1 MYMDKKKDAM
11 KDNFYVGAFF
21 QTCKVSIHMID
32 SSTMIRDG
40 KYYNDVSQSQPWE
53 LLLSR

>member
-21 QTCKVSIHMID
+21 QTCKVSIKSIKLHKD
-32 SSTMIRDG
+32 
-40 KYYNDVSQSQPWE
+40 
-53 LLLSR
+53 